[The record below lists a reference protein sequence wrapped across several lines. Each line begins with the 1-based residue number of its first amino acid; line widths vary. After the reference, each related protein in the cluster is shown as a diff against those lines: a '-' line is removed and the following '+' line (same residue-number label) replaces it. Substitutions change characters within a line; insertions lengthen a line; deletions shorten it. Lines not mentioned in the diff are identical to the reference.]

1 MRCSRCAWPTR
12 SAAASCAA
20 ARSRIRARASSS
32 CAPVRGE
39 EHRTLDAVRR
49 TDGHWLRPWEATL
62 PPDTLEHIPTFSQY
76 MRRADRDHREG
87 TGLIFGVQIDG
98 RFVGQFPFPTCTGVP
113 CRRAC
118 SATGSSPNG
127 RAEAWV
133 PWSRRSSSTSSS
145 ASWGCIGSRCVCA
158 PRMSALWVCAEASVS
173 SRRVCAPASC
183 TSVASGP
190 TISLSSSIPSPCPR
204 EASCDVGGGV
214 RRSTERRRSFS
225 SWGLPILGSRA
236 CRSGA
241 NGADVAGVTSVVT
254 PLFTERFESRHAPI
268 AQSLVPQTPV
278 LCEGGDWWTRHCSD
292 IRRAH
297 RDGTVARCTQDSNR
311 SVSRN

>member
-1 MRCSRCAWPTR
+1 MKCFLRRSRCVWGRDIEMLTLRVADPVGRGFLR
-12 SAAASCAA
+12 SGTESNP
-20 ARSRIRARASSS
+20 RPRELVVR
-32 CAPVRGE
+32 PVRGE

-98 RFVGQFPFPTCTGVP
+98 RFVGQFSVSNVHWGAMSSGMLGYWIVSEWSG
-113 CRRAC
+113 RGL
-118 SATGSSPNG
+118 GSLV
-127 RAEAWV
+127 AA
-133 PWSRRSSSTSSS
+133 
-145 ASWGCIGSRCVCA
+145 CIGSRCACA
-158 PRMSALWVCAEASVS
+158 PRMSALWVCAEVSVS
-173 SRRVCAPASC
+173 SRRACAPASC

-204 EASCDVGGGV
+204 EASCEVGGGV

-225 SWGLPILGSRA
+225 SWGLPILGSRV

-241 NGADVAGVTSVVT
+241 NGAHVAGVTPVVT
-254 PLFTERFESRHAPI
+254 SLFTERFESP
-268 AQSLVPQTPV
+268 T
-278 LCEGGDWWTRHCSD
+278 
-292 IRRAH
+292 RAH
-297 RDGTVARCTQDSNR
+297 RTKRHARNAR
-311 SVSRN
+311 SL